1 MRQISPSIILD
12 GFSIS
17 QSVTNPLPEGVRV
30 LICKMKRTML
40 IPISHL
46 QILIFPH
53 PFSKEELKFV
63 L

>member
-1 MRQISPSIILD
+1 MRQISPSITLL

-17 QSVTNPLPEGVRV
+17 HSVTNPPPDGVRV

-46 QILIFPH
+46 QILILPQL
-53 PFSKEELKFV
+53 FSKEELRLV